1 MHPTYVIKR
10 PMLTEKSTAGMSDR
24 NTYTFVVDRTASKD
38 QIKAAIESLY
48 GVKVAAVRT
57 QVRKGKLRRMKHGY
71 TTEGTT
77 KKASV
82 RVAEGQTIELI

>member
-38 QIKAAIESLY
+38 QIKAAIERCT
-48 GVKVAAVRT
+48 A
-57 QVRKGKLRRMKHGY
+57 
-71 TTEGTT
+71 
-77 KKASV
+77 
-82 RVAEGQTIELI
+82 